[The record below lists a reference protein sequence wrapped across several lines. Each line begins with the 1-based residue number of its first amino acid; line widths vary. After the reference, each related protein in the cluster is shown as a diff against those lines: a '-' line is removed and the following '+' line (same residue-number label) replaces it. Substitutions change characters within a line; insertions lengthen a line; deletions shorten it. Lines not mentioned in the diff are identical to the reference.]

1 MRFAAS
7 FLLAPIYTGAATI
20 PAADSRNVTVPNTD
34 TVFTPREYKSRA
46 EWETRAAHLRR
57 QILFA
62 AGLMPMP
69 AKTPLNAQIFGRIEH
84 RDYSVEKVLLET
96 MPGYWLGGNLYQPV
110 GKIGPFP
117 AIA

>member
-69 AKTPLNAQIFGRIEH
+69 AKTPVNAQIFGRDEH
-84 RDYSVEKVLLET
+84 RDYSVGKGLFGT
-96 MPGYWLGGNLYQPV
+96 MAGYWLGGDPYPAVGTIDPV
-110 GKIGPFP
+110 
-117 AIA
+117 